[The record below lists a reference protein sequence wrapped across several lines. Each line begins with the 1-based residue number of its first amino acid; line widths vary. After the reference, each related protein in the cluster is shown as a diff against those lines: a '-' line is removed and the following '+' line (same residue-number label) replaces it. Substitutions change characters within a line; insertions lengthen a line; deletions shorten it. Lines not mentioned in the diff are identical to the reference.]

1 MHNPYVDK
9 NNSIDYINHTS
20 LNNTL
25 HQQHQQDAKQY
36 KKIII
41 HNNNPSLSMIIHKKK
56 THMELAKYLHVA
68 FSPPVRSTFEK
79 AIKMHHF
86 KTWSGLRTNIL
97 RIYQHL

>member
-68 FSPPVRSTFEK
+68 FSPPQS
-79 AIKMHHF
+79 A
-86 KTWSGLRTNIL
+86 
-97 RIYQHL
+97 QHLKKQLKCIILKHGLV